1 MDDDDLVLYLYLEGL
16 HVYTSLFLSSNT
28 GKTTEVMTALMAATA
43 ENETIIGGMEI
54 VLAAIE
60 TGVVDMAETA
70 DPMTVDPVIATAEI
84 ALAVIATGVIATA
97 EIASVEI
104 VTAVIAT
111 VVIDT
116 VVIAIGVVDM
126 AETVTMIV
134 ATMIAEVVTVLVR
147 EIGDATMMTV
157 NVSEV
162 GVTVEMQE
170 AILIET
176 RGNQVR
182 PRLETYRYI
191 GCVPLTPNFRKFW

>member
-43 ENETIIGGMEI
+43 ENETIIVDMEI

-60 TGVVDMAETA
+60 TEVVDMAETA
-70 DPMTVDPVIATAEI
+70 DTTTVDP
-84 ALAVIATGVIATA
+84 VIATA

-104 VTAVIAT
+104 VTA
-111 VVIDT
+111 VIDT

-126 AETVTMIV
+126 AETVTKIV

-147 EIGDATMMTV
+147 EIGDVTMMTV

-162 GVTVEMQE
+162 GATVEMQG

-182 PRLETYRYI
+182 PRFETYHYI
-191 GCVPLTPNFRKFW
+191 GCVPFTPNFRKFR